1 MNKMLFT
8 IALVSS
14 VFAQAALLTF
24 EQGTKT
30 LEGVNLNKTAAVN
43 DDKGTPTSLKMNV
56 LGAGLRSKTVL
67 FVAAKVYIAQLF
79 SDATVFDRAP
89 DKALTSLIAN
99 STFVAL
105 KISMLRTVSASA
117 LSVSFREALQA
128 NGYAIEGEVAQL
140 LSIVEKAADGIQG
153 KTITLLLKKDA
164 AGKASVYFEDTKGDV
179 RSFQGSADI
188 MTKIMAIWLGKAA
201 DPGLATLKTS
211 LLAPV
216 Y

>member
-1 MNKMLFT
+1 MKKMLFA
-8 IALVSS
+8 IVLGSS

-30 LEGVNLNKTAAVN
+30 IEGINVNKTAAVN
-43 DDKGTPTSLKMNV
+43 DDKGTPTALKLNV

-67 FVAAKVYIAQLF
+67 FVAAKVYVAQLF
-79 SDATVFDRAP
+79 SDAAKFDRAP
-89 DKALTSLIAN
+89 DKALASLVSN
-99 STFVAL
+99 SSFVAL

-140 LSIVEKAADGIQG
+140 LSVVEKAADGTQG
-153 KTITLLLKKDA
+153 KTITLLLKKVDN
-164 AGKASVYFEDTKGDV
+164 KTNVYFEDTAGKV
-179 RSFQGSADI
+179 HSFQGSAEI

-211 LLAPV
+211 LLAPA